1 MQCYVK
7 QMNNPYQTLRNGEQG
22 RRTPAGP
29 ARVLL
34 LVGRLARHQAFGPVI
49 EITVWYEKCVE
60 THCVRG
66 VNPFQRVLGCAR
78 LRFQP

>member
-34 LVGRLARHQAFGPVI
+34 LVAAKHPDA
-49 EITVWYEKCVE
+49 VWDVV
-60 THCVRG
+60 HSAA
-66 VNPFQRVLGCAR
+66 Q
-78 LRFQP
+78 